1 MVPLTHPVPT
11 AKERYLQAAAAELAK
26 FEKLEREFIAQE
38 RHERAAQLR
47 LPLSEARSPK
57 RKDTVA

>member
-1 MVPLTHPVPT
+1 MLARAVPT
-11 AKERYLQAAAAELAK
+11 AKEKYLRAVEEELKK
-26 FEKLEREFIAQE
+26 FERREKDFMAQE